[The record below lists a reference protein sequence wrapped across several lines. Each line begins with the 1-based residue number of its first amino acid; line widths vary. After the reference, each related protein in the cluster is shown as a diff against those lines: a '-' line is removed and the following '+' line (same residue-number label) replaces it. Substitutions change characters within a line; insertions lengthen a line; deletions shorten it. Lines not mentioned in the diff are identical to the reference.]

1 MNERGYIFVLKFAI
15 LFQKLQFNFNFFSF
29 LSNRK
34 SPGLIWRSCDQWLV
48 NLLKQNLSDLI
59 FRDLSEQRK
68 LKNFIFPRRKS
79 NGLSTFQENE
89 NLRGLVPFKR
99 ENSIGQILFQNSR
112 RNSTGTFLP
121 RSQENLTGISFLP
134 LWRFLTPIL
143 LIFRIP

>member
-1 MNERGYIFVLKFAI
+1 
-15 LFQKLQFNFNFFSF
+15 
-29 LSNRK
+29 
-34 SPGLIWRSCDQWLV
+34 V

-59 FRDLSEQRK
+59 FRDLILSEQRK
-68 LKNFIFPRRKS
+68 LKTFIFPRRKS

-121 RSQENLTGISFLP
+121 RSQENLMGISFHFED
-134 LWRFLTPIL
+134 FLC
-143 LIFRIP
+143 RSC